1 MNNNTN
7 REKDTE
13 FSIYCDGGA
22 RGNPGPAA
30 IGFVVRDAEGKPM
43 HREAREIGKATN
55 NMAEYQAVIAALEW
69 LAKYKTTNS
78 LPREIRV
85 FLDSRLVVNQLNGM
99 FRVKDAK
106 LKGLTLRVRELER
119 ASGLTVG
126 NEELFVSKRE
136 NAVSYEAIP
145 REMNTEADSLVNA
158 ALDKLPIP

>member
-1 MNNNTN
+1 
-7 REKDTE
+7 
-13 FSIYCDGGA
+13 
-22 RGNPGPAA
+22 
-30 IGFVVRDAEGKPM
+30 
-43 HREAREIGKATN
+43 
-55 NMAEYQAVIAALEW
+55 
-69 LAKYKTTNS
+69 
-78 LPREIRV
+78 
-85 FLDSRLVVNQLNGM
+85 M